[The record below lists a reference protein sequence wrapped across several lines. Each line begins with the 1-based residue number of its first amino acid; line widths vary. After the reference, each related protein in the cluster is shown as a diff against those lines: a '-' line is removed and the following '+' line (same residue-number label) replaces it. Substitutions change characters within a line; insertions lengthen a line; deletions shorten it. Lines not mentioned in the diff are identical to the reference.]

1 MFSRWLI
8 VAVSAALVACA
19 APRAKV
25 LNITEHYPPGS
36 REVEVLLD
44 PPKRPYRSFAI
55 LEDVAGGTPEEINRR
70 LAQRAQE
77 LGADAILITEI
88 NDRTVTDWIVSD
100 PYYVGR
106 GYYYPP
112 RYRPIRYTYH
122 SVRAKAIRYLPK

>member
-1 MFSRWLI
+1 M
-8 VAVSAALVACA
+8 AVLAALVACA

-25 LNITEHYPPGS
+25 LSLTERYPPATTA
-36 REVEVLLD
+36 VEVLLD
-44 PPKRPYRSFAI
+44 PPQRPHKSFAI
-55 LEDVAGGTPEEINRR
+55 LEDISGGTPEEINGR

-77 LGADAILITEI
+77 LGADAIVITEI
-88 NDRTVTDWIVSD
+88 NDKTVTDWIVSD
-100 PYYVGR
+100 PYYMGR